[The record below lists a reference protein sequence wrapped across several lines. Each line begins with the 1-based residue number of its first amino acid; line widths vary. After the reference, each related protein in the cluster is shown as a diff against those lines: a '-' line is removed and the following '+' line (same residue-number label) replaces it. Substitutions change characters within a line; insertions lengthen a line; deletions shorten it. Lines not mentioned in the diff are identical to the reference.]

1 MFDTTIN
8 RDSKASNG
16 LDRPA
21 ILPPEL
27 RDDIYRFVLLGAN
40 GVPEI
45 GSRCPP
51 AMLHSISN
59 EIRNDLHGLRLDLN
73 CTHTTF
79 ALTCTDGAVR
89 DNAHEW
95 IYGRLR
101 PEFQIPFHGSGT
113 VHTINVTVALARN
126 LPTLRYQVRRF
137 PEDVSPDN
145 ELRRAV
151 HIFFS

>member
-16 LDRPA
+16 LDRLA

-27 RDDIYRFVLLGAN
+27 RDDIYRFVLLGAH

-51 AMLHSISN
+51 ALLHLICN
-59 EIRNDLHGLRLDLN
+59 EIRNDVHGLRLDPN

-89 DNAHEW
+89 DNAYEW
-95 IYGRLR
+95 IYGRL
-101 PEFQIPFHGSGT
+101 PPKFQIPIHGSAT
-113 VHTINVTVALARN
+113 FHATNVTIALARN
-126 LPTLRYQVRRF
+126 LPTLRYQVHRF
-137 PEDVSPDN
+137 PEDISLDN
-145 ELRRAV
+145 EFRRAV
-151 HIFFS
+151 HIFLS